1 MDVDMVYSL
10 SITTTI
16 YHYERSIPC
25 KKIAKNLTLL
35 AQNLLFKICAKLIDF
50 IKKIITSP
58 EFIERNRHSHKN
70 FTRQRKLPFHVLI
83 VFLINLVRGSY
94 QDELDKFFKA
104 INRFDV
110 AQRVVSK
117 VALAKARMKLKFEAF
132 VELNQHLVN
141 YFEKHFQPITWH
153 GFRLLAIDGSTT
165 RLPHIKAIADHFG
178 VWRVRKG
185 KPSPMARVSQLFDVL
200 NKTTIDALIYPKRS
214 GERQLAAQHL
224 LKAMPGDLILLD
236 RGYPAWWLFNLILSM
251 DTHFCARIS
260 CTKWKAVRKFFCSGL
275 AEKIISLPIHSSSI
289 EYCNEMGLPMKP
301 LKLRLIRIQNKDQV
315 QVLITSLIDTKEY
328 PIEIFRDLYHHRWPV
343 EEDYKTIKCRL
354 ELENFSGKSV
364 LSVYQDFHAKVF
376 TKNLVW
382 IMAFPANSALQRK
395 SKSRKYDYQIN
406 FTQALS
412 KSKGVIGL
420 LFHETISKIL
430 YLIAELQNIFQR
442 TIEPI
447 RPGRKYPR
455 NHKVSRR
462 KFFPA
467 YKPIG

>member
-1 MDVDMVYSL
+1 MVYSL
-10 SITTTI
+10 SITITP

-25 KKIAKNLTLL
+25 LKNVKTLSLL
-35 AQNLLFKICAKLIDF
+35 AHNLLSKICAELIQF
-50 IKKIITSP
+50 IRKIIISP
-58 EFIERNRHSHKN
+58 EFVDRNRHSHRD

-83 VFLINLVRGSY
+83 AFLGNFVRGSY
-94 QDELDKFFKA
+94 QDELDKFFKV
-104 INRFDV
+104 IHRFDV

-132 VELNQHLVN
+132 VELNHHLIG
-141 YFEKHFQPITWH
+141 YFDRHFQPLTWH

-165 RLPHIKAIADHFG
+165 RLPHIKAVAEHFG

-200 NKTTIDALIYPKRS
+200 NKITVDALICPKSS
-214 GERQLAAQHL
+214 GERELAAQHL

-236 RGYPAWWLFNLILSM
+236 RGYPAWWLFSLILSM
-251 DTHFCARIS
+251 DAHFCVRIS
-260 CTKWKAVRKFFCSGL
+260 CTKWKRVRKFFRSAL
-275 AEKIISLPIHSSSI
+275 PEKLISLPVHASSVA
-289 EYCNEMGLPMKP
+289 YCNEMGLSMKP
-301 LKLRLIRIQNKDQV
+301 LKLRLIRIQNEDQV
-315 QVLITSLIDTKEY
+315 QVLITSLINTKEY
-328 PIEIFRDLYHHRWPV
+328 PMDIFYDLYHHRWPV
-343 EEDYKTIKCRL
+343 EEDYKAIKCRM

-382 IMAFPANSALQRK
+382 ILAFAGNNALHQQHEWG
-395 SKSRKYDYQIN
+395 KYDYQIN

-420 LFHETISKIL
+420 LFHETGSKIVQ
-430 YLIAELQNIFQR
+430 LIAGLQDIFQR

-455 NHKVSRR
+455 NHKASVR

-467 YKPIG
+467 YKPIA